1 MKMHQPLSFVSLL
14 ATKSQMNSV
23 PEGGTKLFASFRRCS
38 ADAKYHA
45 GITCLIKKV
54 ALRGSSLCRWVR
66 PLPLLKKPIPL
77 CFLIV
82 NRKIGS
88 HQPFQ
93 RAWIGSGTKRWGPQ
107 RGVCNASW
115 PCVEIV
121 CRRSHKSGRLGSA
134 PLRVESPRGPDS

>member
-1 MKMHQPLSFVSLL
+1 MNCRKVRRAWGILEPAQRLVWSRRTIDMKMHQPLSFVSLL
-14 ATKSQMNSV
+14 ATKSQMNRV

-66 PLPLLKKPIPL
+66 PLPPLRKAIPL

-82 NRKIGS
+82 NRKIEPGVV
-88 HQPFQ
+88 
-93 RAWIGSGTKRWGPQ
+93 PQ
-107 RGVCNASW
+107 N
-115 PCVEIV
+115 
-121 CRRSHKSGRLGSA
+121 
-134 PLRVESPRGPDS
+134 